1 MTARFFLFFQS
12 LDGFIFA
19 LSSDG
24 RILYISES
32 VSSSLGLSM
41 VEMTGNLIFNYLHDD
56 DKKVFADALGFELL
70 PPSSPT
76 TSLAIDYLNSN
87 NADPDLLDIP
97 RKSTKNQWTY

>member
-1 MTARFFLFFQS
+1 M
-12 LDGFIFA
+12 DGFIFA

-41 VEMTGNLIFNYLHDD
+41 VEMTGNFIFNYLHDD
-56 DKKVFADALGFELL
+56 DKKVFADELGFELL

-76 TSLAIDYLNSN
+76 TSLSMDLINATN
-87 NADPDLLDIP
+87 NDSELPDLS
-97 RKSTKNQWTY
+97 RKFPKTNDDEEEEVSRI

>member
-1 MTARFFLFFQS
+1 M
-12 LDGFIFA
+12 DGFIFA

-41 VEMTGNLIFNYLHDD
+41 VEMTGNFIFNYLHED
-56 DKKVFADALGFELL
+56 DKKVFADALGFELV

-76 TSLAIDYLNSN
+76 TSLSMDLI
-87 NADPDLLDIP
+87 NAANGDPDLLDLP
-97 RKSTKNQWTY
+97 RNEKRKEKIELNIVFVFF